1 MEAMKEASTSLII
14 IRVFTIFIY
23 LILHI
28 CDVSLQSLL
37 TFAQHLTNVAFCLL
51 CYCWSEVIS
60 LNHKHHC
67 VSFPTI
73 SWVILIIFSPPLF
86 WKRSQLVGE
95 RKKDFTNDVCSFK
108 NLVRIKDI
116 CFPVQ
121 KYFTLKKMLLTD
133 VN

>member
-1 MEAMKEASTSLII
+1 MKEASTSLIL

-51 CYCWSEVIS
+51 CYCWSEVSS

-73 SWVILIIFSPPLF
+73 SWVILIIFFSPFVLKEEPSSGG
-86 WKRSQLVGE
+86 K
-95 RKKDFTNDVCSFK
+95 KKDFTNDVCSFK